1 MDLLRL
7 YLFCGLAFHKA
18 VWEIMK
24 RRSARSFLLRISSG
38 SLVVLVARLVKL
50 TILSGMVLQ
59 LFLPGVLP
67 ISTRPLLLQ
76 AAGAALFTCGLII
89 AVFARLRLGDNWTD
103 IETAGLLKEQELVSE
118 GVYGLIRHP
127 IYVGDFLLVTGFELA
142 LNSMLAWGAILLIPV
157 IVRQSIREEAV
168 LTQNL
173 PGYEDYRARTKRF
186 VPFFF

>member
-7 YLFCGLAFHKA
+7 YLLCGLVFHKA

-38 SLVVLVARLVKL
+38 SSIVLIARLVKL
-50 TILSGMVLQ
+50 GILGGMVLQ
-59 LFLPGVLP
+59 LFLPDIFP
-67 ISTRPLLLQ
+67 ISAQPLLPQ
-76 AAGAALFTCGLII
+76 VAGAALFTSGLII
-89 AVFARLRLGDNWTD
+89 AVFARLRLGNNWSD
-103 IETAGLLKEQELVSE
+103 IEAAGLLKEQELVSQ
-118 GVYGLIRHP
+118 GVYRFIRHP

-142 LNSMLAWGAILLIPV
+142 LNSMLVLGAILLIPV

-168 LTQNL
+168 LTENL

-186 VPFFF
+186 VPLVF